1 MACTLVAACS
11 QMQTERHS
19 SNLPVQQGQVWRR
32 AIILIVLCVLLAFLA
47 TSDLLHSALM
57 SFLDATQ
64 SLIFRNS
71 ALGAVLFVVFSAV
84 SAMFAFVSVAILV
97 PVAVYT
103 WGEPLSILL
112 LWSGWLLGGV
122 LAYLISR
129 LLGRTVVRWLTAS
142 AGMQRLEHL
151 IQRDTPFALVLLFQ
165 LALPSEIPG
174 YVLGLVR
181 YNPARYLLSLAL
193 AELPYALATVHLGAS
208 FVERQGTIVLIMGLL
223 LVLFSVVAFY
233 VLRNQLA
240 ARNRDQRL

>member
-1 MACTLVAACS
+1 MKAD
-11 QMQTERHS
+11 HS
-19 SNLPVQQGQVWRR
+19 TDLPAQRGQVWRR
-32 AIILIVLCVLLAFLA
+32 AIILIVLCAVLAFLA

-57 SFLDATQ
+57 SFLEASQ
-64 SLIFRNS
+64 SMIAHNP

-84 SAMFAFVSVAILV
+84 SAMFAFVSVAIIV
-97 PVAVYT
+97 PVAVFT

-122 LAYLISR
+122 LAYTIGR
-129 LLGRTVVRWLTAS
+129 FLGRPVVRWLTAS
-142 AGMQRLEHL
+142 TGLQRLERL

-181 YNPARYLLSLAL
+181 YSPARYLLSLAL

-208 FVERQGTIVLIMGLL
+208 FVERQGTVVLFMGLL

-233 VLRNQLA
+233 VLRRKLA
-240 ARNRDQRL
+240 ARDRGQRP